1 VRVKGKGNDSATFV
15 GSPIVYALSVPKAAL
30 HGSAGD
36 RLAAFLVSADGR
48 AMMRAAHV
56 DALDHAVF
64 AGEGVPAAVRDAAQ
78 R

>member
-1 VRVKGKGNDSATFV
+1 
-15 GSPIVYALSVPKAAL
+15 
-30 HGSAGD
+30 
-36 RLAAFLVSADGR
+36 
-48 AMMRAAHV
+48 MMRAAHV